1 MNNDMADSHTVEE
14 IRQALEKTTL
24 TKTIEPDAYADAA
37 QEFVDEYGADLH
49 KLLGDNESDTHCKA
63 QQVNQEKELLQTT
76 QKI

>member
-1 MNNDMADSHTVEE
+1 MNKDVADSHTVEE

-63 QQVNQEKELLQTT
+63 QQVGQEKQPL
-76 QKI
+76 